1 MHFLAKA
8 DNARFAAY
16 CIWMTRQRDNEV
28 AARETQYNGNP
39 QIALSESFRREASV
53 ALELIIKAVIAQRI
67 ECKISKPNV
76 PSIRLTHDLVE
87 LWEDASLPRLPRADK
102 HRLLI
107 AKIILYWAARY
118 PAPKRDRDYYR
129 EQEAIER
136 LQEPKPLGKMRI
148 IKPRSFDWNDV
159 ERIYQIA
166 HESFW
171 AIRGAYVLS
180 PNGT

>member
-1 MHFLAKA
+1 MDDK
-8 DNARFAAY
+8 
-16 CIWMTRQRDNEV
+16 RQRDNEV

-107 AKIILYWAARY
+107 AKIILYWAGRY
-118 PAPKRDRDYYR
+118 PAPKEGPGLLPRAGGHRTVARDETSGQNANDQAKIIRL
-129 EQEAIER
+129 ER
-136 LQEPKPLGKMRI
+136 
-148 IKPRSFDWNDV
+148 
-159 ERIYQIA
+159 Y
-166 HESFW
+166 
-171 AIRGAYVLS
+171 
-180 PNGT
+180 